1 MPELPEVETVVRKL
15 RPRLLGARL
24 DSLAHLSPLLKLPR
38 RFKSDVV
45 GRTLVAIER
54 HGKWMFHRLDDGGT
68 LVLHLGM
75 SGRLGVYPADS
86 PPLPHSHL
94 RLAVRLADGSAAE
107 FRFSDPR
114 RFGFVGSF
122 APVAFAAEFGPEK
135 LGPDALD
142 VSRQGLAEALAGS
155 KRSIK
160 SALMDQRTIA
170 GIGNIYA
177 DEILFTAGIKPGA
190 RAGGLSPGRLDRLHP
205 AVGDV
210 LGRAI
215 EANGTSVHT
224 FVDVDGER
232 GEYQEKLFVYGRE
245 GKPCRI
251 CGAVVKGSR
260 TLLAGRMTCW
270 CPKCQR

>member
-24 DSLAHLSPLLKLPR
+24 DSLAHLSPLLKLSP
-38 RFKSDVV
+38 RFKSEVV

-54 HGKWMFHRLDDGGT
+54 HGKWMFHRLDDGGV

-94 RLAVRLADGSAAE
+94 RFAVRLADGASAE

-114 RFGFVGSF
+114 RFGFVGAFSPDSF
-122 APVAFAAEFGPEK
+122 ADRFGPDK
-135 LGPDALD
+135 LGPDALAVTRD
-142 VSRQGLAEALAGS
+142 GLGAALGGA

-160 SALMDQRTIA
+160 SALMDQRMIA

-177 DEILFTAGIKPGA
+177 DEILFSGGVKPSA
-190 RAGGLSPGRLDRLHP
+190 RAGGLSPARLDRLFP
-205 AVGDV
+205 AIGVV
-210 LGRAI
+210 LRRAI
-215 EANGTSVHT
+215 EANGASVHT

-232 GEYQEKLFVYGRE
+232 GGYQERLLVYGRE
-245 GKPCRI
+245 GEPCRA
-251 CGAVVKGSR
+251 CGARIKGSR
-260 TLLAGRMTCW
+260 EILAGRMTCW
-270 CPKCQR
+270 CPRCQR